1 MKMKNLL
8 VFAGLAISGLASAQ
22 TDSSAFF
29 LQKGNEAKNERR
41 FLVASQ
47 QFQKAIQLNAENTEA
62 QKQLGIVYVEM
73 RKYDLAKLSLEQ
85 AAKRTP
91 NDPDVIENLANLNF
105 WTRKWNDAIAYA
117 KKMQELKIG
126 KNSNYIIGK
135 SYYEQEDYGHAF
147 PYLDAAS
154 KADSANAEIPYII
167 ARSYVDM
174 NNYRNAVP
182 WFEKAISLDT
192 TKARWVYEC
201 GMTYA
206 AIPND
211 RTAIKYF
218 LLAAQRGY
226 KTDNGYYQNLANSY
240 ETIGEFDKCI
250 ALLKS
255 VLEKKPADIELLNSI
270 AEIHY
275 KIKKYDEAIEYW
287 DKILGFDKKSASSLY
302 MIGMAYQKKG
312 DKDKGMQLCDQA
324 IAMDPSLA
332 NLKEKK
338 MGMGL

>member
-1 MKMKNLL
+1 MKNLL
-8 VFAGLAISGLASAQ
+8 TLVALTLSGLVAAQ
-22 TDSSAFF
+22 TDSSSLF

-47 QFQKAIQLNAENTEA
+47 HYQKAIQFNAENIDA
-62 QKQLGIVYVEM
+62 QRELGVVYVEM
-73 RKYDLAKLSLEQ
+73 RKYDLAKLAFEQ
-85 AAKRTP
+85 VTKRNA
-91 NDPDVIENLANLNF
+91 NDPIAIENLANLYF
-105 WTRKWNDAIAYA
+105 WTRKWNDAIAYS

-126 KNSNYIIGK
+126 KNTNFIIGK

-147 PYLDAAS
+147 PYLNAAS
-154 KADSANAEIPYII
+154 KDDSANAEIPYII
-167 ARSYVDM
+167 GRSYVDM
-174 NNYRNAVP
+174 NNYRNAAP
-182 WFEKAISLDT
+182 WFEKAIALDT
-192 TKARWVYEC
+192 SKPRWIYEC
-201 GMTYA
+201 AMNYA
-206 AIPND
+206 AIPDD
-211 RTAIKYF
+211 RTAIRYY

-226 KTDNGYYQNLANSY
+226 KTDNGYYQNLSNSY
-240 ETIGEFDKCI
+240 QNIGEFDKCI
-250 ALLKS
+250 VILKS
-255 VLEKKPADIELLNSI
+255 VLEKKPADLQLLNTI
-270 AEIHY
+270 AEVYY
-275 KIKKYDEAIEYW
+275 KTKKYDDAIEYW